1 MEEKYFT
8 GKFRERPFLF
18 AYVLELYHS
27 VLLASIFFFRDFQ
40 GNTDS
45 YVLFLGSI
53 VPITDQ
59 SSVRARLVEAV

>member
-1 MEEKYFT
+1 MEGKYFT
-8 GKFRERPFLF
+8 GKFHKRPFLL
-18 AYVLELYHS
+18 ADVLELYHL
-27 VLLASIFFFRDFQ
+27 VLLARILFFCDFQ

-45 YVLFLGSI
+45 YFLFIGSI